1 QLVRWLCFAN
11 AVSASLAVAV
21 VVTGAFSLSR
31 ATVLGLQWCAVT
43 AVCLG
48 SLLLLLALLGAA
60 GARLRNRFSLLGFA
74 VLEGAVAVGMLL
86 SGTWCLALAGGSATL
101 SDLTWEAMNKEIRN
115 MEEETARRDDEKRFK
130 QLRRSAQE
138 ANALCTIFACVC
150 TGYGGYALS
159 FTVALGLGAN
169 VTSTYLLVA
178 GGYLLLLAGAV
189 GAWAARSGRPDAF
202 RIHFGALLPAGA
214 LYASLTVVQLVSV
227 GPSDRRVTQAWDNL
241 HAEGESLYSVQT
253 KVGTMLIVS
262 GVLSVVTFALVVCAA
277 VASRAAR
284 NALLHLPESSPH
296 RHRRQGKLSRG
307 ERLAVAWALALAAT
321 STFIDGSFAVFSAWL
336 ARDGEQAGVWLLA
349 IWEGM
354 GRGDGRYV
362 DGDTFIVST
371 AIIVATIV
379 GPGAMLYAWAV
390 YCRKGY
396 RFSVGILVCAAS
408 LHTQLLRYVTSAD
421 SSESSAEPG
430 SKAFFIAASVVL
442 ALLQVAGA
450 LTVLIFNVGRMTK
463 RVHAAEVHYRALL
476 LEHGRLSDKIETS
489 HERDGGDG
497 AVGGPERRG
506 GSLRKRK
513 KDEDGTTATLGG
525 TRRGTR
531 ST

>member
-1 QLVRWLCFAN
+1 
-11 AVSASLAVAV
+11 
-21 VVTGAFSLSR
+21 
-31 ATVLGLQWCAVT
+31 
-43 AVCLG
+43 
-48 SLLLLLALLGAA
+48 
-60 GARLRNRFSLLGFA
+60 
-74 VLEGAVAVGMLL
+74 MLL

-450 LTVLIFNVGRMTK
+450 LAVLIFNVGRMTK

-476 LEHGRLSDKIETS
+476 LEHGRLSDKIETR
-489 HERDGGDG
+489 HEGDGGEG
-497 AVGGPERRG
+497 AVGGPEQRG
-506 GSLRKRK
+506 GALRKRK
-513 KDEDGTTATLGG
+513 KDGDGTAATLGG